1 VGRRVTKR
9 INKFQD
15 VRMRVWRL
23 KTKDRITDVDSRW
36 SIEAR
41 YMPRDSVVD
50 VGAQMKEVKETEGE
64 RILQVQISKAFRKGE
79 RRTREHQTELRLIN
93 IGPRTSSWGTVVGN
107 RSSMWSSS
115 GFHMHLGTAEC
126 TTV

>member
-1 VGRRVTKR
+1 VTKR

-41 YMPRDSVVD
+41 YMPRD
-50 VGAQMKEVKETEGE
+50 A
-64 RILQVQISKAFRKGE
+64 
-79 RRTREHQTELRLIN
+79 
-93 IGPRTSSWGTVVGN
+93 W
-107 RSSMWSSS
+107 
-115 GFHMHLGTAEC
+115 
-126 TTV
+126 